1 MINKLPTIDNDIPE
15 RRKLYRMLDMSLIA
29 ALIVAILVSIFM
41 YNIGYWDGYNK
52 ANTERV
58 EIPVR

>member
-1 MINKLPTIDNDIPE
+1 MNNSHTERQRLYKQLDICIIA
-15 RRKLYRMLDMSLIA
+15 SLI
-29 ALIVAILVSIFM
+29 VGILVSIFM

-58 EIPVR
+58 DIPAR

>member
-1 MINKLPTIDNDIPE
+1 MSNNEEMAE

-29 ALIVAILVSIFM
+29 AFIVGILVSIFM

-58 EIPVR
+58 DIPSK